1 MQLHRHRSGAL
12 FMIIVACFILWL
24 FTAGQSSE
32 VASAEADLSVGEL
45 QQDLIFLRNK
55 IEKKH
60 PNLYLYTPKQQMD
73 AAFDSIYNA
82 IDKPMSTLQFYELI
96 TTLYPKLKDG
106 HTVFLPPAELT
117 DMYNANAVFFPF
129 DIFWSQ
135 GKMHITAN
143 CSADTT
149 LKEGDELLSV
159 NGLAVN
165 DIIGN
170 MLSHQVR
177 DGYSETYPIWITNK
191 WFREYY
197 SYSYAHPEYFKIEY
211 VHHNNKEKIT
221 CRGLSKDSI
230 RYYRNIRYSKQIAE
244 NAKKRAIFMHME
256 TQQTAVLTILSFN
269 NSLLKKNYHQDFK
282 KSIDSV
288 FEEIEK
294 QHVQNLIIDIRD
306 NQGGDAVNG
315 KLLLSHLLD
324 SAFTL
329 VYKGP
334 SSGSHKPAKHNYK
347 GQVYLLI
354 NGGSFSMS
362 GMVAACLRRTNRA
375 VLIGQETG
383 GNGILLSGNPHS
395 FRLPNSHITC
405 DIATRSWQVQDK
417 PNEGHGIMPHYTVVP
432 DIEDKLTGRDAE
444 KIFAL
449 GLISKAINK

>member
-1 MQLHRHRSGAL
+1 MPAANSEEILYP
-12 FMIIVACFILWL
+12 VA
-24 FTAGQSSE
+24 
-32 VASAEADLSVGEL
+32 EL
-45 QQDLIFLRNK
+45 QVDLIYLRGK

-60 PNLYLYTPKQQMD
+60 PNIYLYTPEQEMD
-73 AAFDSIYNA
+73 AAFDSLYNA

-129 DIFWSQ
+129 DIYWTQ
-135 GKMHITAN
+135 GKMYITAN

-149 LKEGDELLSV
+149 PKAGDELLSI
-159 NGLAVN
+159 NGIAVN
-165 DIIGN
+165 DIIDN
-170 MLSHQVR
+170 MVSHQVR
-177 DGYSETYPIWITNK
+177 DGYSETFPVWITNK

-197 SYSYAHPEYFKIEY
+197 SYSYAHPGYFKIEY
-211 VHHNNKEKIT
+211 AHHNNKEKIT
-221 CRGLSKDSI
+221 CRGLTKDSI
-230 RYYRNIRYSKQIAE
+230 RYNRNIRYNEQVVQS
-244 NAKKRAIFMHME
+244 AKKRAISMHME
-256 TQQTAVLTILSFN
+256 TQQTAVLTILSFD
-269 NSLLKKNYHQDFK
+269 NSLLKKNYQQDFK
-282 KSIDSV
+282 KSIDSA
-288 FEEIEK
+288 FDEIEK

-334 SSGSHKPAKHNYK
+334 SSGSHKPAMNNYK
-347 GQVYLLI
+347 GAVYLLI

-362 GMVAACLRRTNRA
+362 GMVAACLQRTNSA

-383 GNGILLSGNPHS
+383 GNAILLSGKPHT

-417 PNEGHGIMPHYTVVP
+417 PNEGHGVMPHYIVVP